1 MLMFSCSHQDE
12 MRLNRSM
19 TPSQSS
25 GSLTPS
31 RRPHCLANNINKELE
46 RKIGNEAAL
55 KAKNG
60 KSSAESEGSPDE
72 GGITINNRKKP
83 GTLNDNFTRQR

>member
-31 RRPHCLANNINKELE
+31 RRPHCLPNNINKELE

-60 KSSAESEGSPDE
+60 KIVRVARRGLTVVSLFL
-72 GGITINNRKKP
+72 I
-83 GTLNDNFTRQR
+83 

>member
-1 MLMFSCSHQDE
+1 

-31 RRPHCLANNINKELE
+31 RRPHCLADNINKELE

-60 KSSAESEGSPDE
+60 KIVRVARRGLTVVSLFL
-72 GGITINNRKKP
+72 I
-83 GTLNDNFTRQR
+83 